1 MSNQV
6 LVVFD
11 FDHTILDDNADT
23 SLFNLI
29 EDNEEARALWDQY
42 EEGKWT
48 EFMNKV
54 VTFVHSK
61 GVSVDNIKNELSKLP
76 LVYGFGDL
84 LHYIK
89 NNPQFDCII
98 VSDANSLF
106 IETILKARGLLD
118 CVTKIITNPAVVNDN
133 GKIIISPCHSHT
145 HETCPP
151 NMCKGTLLQEFL
163 KNAEQEYFAVCYV
176 GDGTNDLCPCLSLTA
191 NDFAFPRRSYS
202 LEKKIDTLP
211 TSGHLLKA
219 KVMKWESGLQLR
231 YYLEEFF
238 HS

>member
-11 FDHTILDDNADT
+11 FDHTIINNSADT

-29 EDNEEARALWDQY
+29 EDNEEARALRDQY
-42 EEGKWT
+42 EEDKWI

-76 LVYGFGDL
+76 LVYGFSDL
-84 LHYIK
+84 LHYIR
-89 NNPQFDCII
+89 NHPQFECII
-98 VSDANSLF
+98 ISDANSLF
-106 IETILKARGLLD
+106 IETVLTARDLLD

-133 GKIIISPCHSHT
+133 GKITISPCHSHN

-163 KNAEQEYFAVCYV
+163 KNAGKEYFAVCYV
-176 GDGTNDLCPCLSLTA
+176 GDGENDLCPCLRLTA
-191 NDFAFPRRSYS
+191 NDFAFPRRNYS
-202 LEKKIDTLP
+202 LEKKIVNLV

-219 KVMKWESGLQLR
+219 KVMKWESGRQLC

-238 HS
+238 QC